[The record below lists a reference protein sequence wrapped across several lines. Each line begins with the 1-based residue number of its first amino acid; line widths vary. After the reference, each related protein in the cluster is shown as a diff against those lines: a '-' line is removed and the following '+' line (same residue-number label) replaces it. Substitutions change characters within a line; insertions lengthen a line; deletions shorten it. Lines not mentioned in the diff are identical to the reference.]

1 MLKKSSLLFACTLLS
16 QAPMLS
22 YATSITIYNNNFAF
36 ITNPVSL
43 DLKQGENK
51 IKLSDITY
59 QLEPDS
65 VIIRDVDDKVALQ
78 ILEQSYRNDPVTQ
91 FKLLKHFEGQTI
103 QFKVDHVLADG
114 SKVKKFVAGKVIRAG
129 KNATR
134 YSQSAETPIIDVAG
148 QLQFSLPGEPVF
160 PALADGNIL
169 KPELSWLLHADKK
182 AKLNAELSYLSG
194 GFSWY
199 ASYNL
204 VDKGDDGFS
213 LSAWITMDN
222 QSGKDFDNA
231 EVKFV
236 AGDVVKPEPPVS
248 KKRYRSQGLSFSSA
262 PAQASVQQESLDEFH
277 LYRLPRPL
285 TLRDKET
292 KQVEFIRVDGLKS
305 TKRYVY
311 DGALSKSSPGSYAKE
326 AGFGQEFHKKVWV
339 YREFDNSK
347 ANKLGIPLPK
357 GSARFYLNRQ
367 NSLEFT
373 GGNTIDHMAA
383 NERIKIFIGNAFDIV
398 GERKQTD
405 FVYDRKGKW
414 ITETV
419 EIKLSNQKS
428 EQVTVEVH
436 EGLYRYANWKI
447 TDSTEKHLKAD
458 SKTVHF
464 EVKLNPKEKKT
475 LTYTVKY
482 HW

>member
-1 MLKKSSLLFACTLLS
+1 MFKKLSPLFTCALLS
-16 QAPMLS
+16 QVPTLS
-22 YATSITIYNNNFAF
+22 HATSITIYNDNFAL

-59 QLEPDS
+59 QLDPDS
-65 VIIRDVDDKVALQ
+65 VIIRDVDDKVTLQ
-78 ILEQSYRNDPVTQ
+78 IVEQSYCNDPVTQ

-103 QFKVDHVLADG
+103 QFKVDEVLADG
-114 SKVKKFVAGKVIRAG
+114 SKIKKFVTGKVIRAG
-129 KNATR
+129 QNSTR
-134 YSQSAETPIIDVAG
+134 YSRAAETPIIEVDG

-169 KPELSWLLHADKK
+169 KPELSWLLQADKK
-182 AKLNAELSYLSG
+182 AKLNAQLSYLSG

-236 AGDVVKPEPPVS
+236 AGDVVKPERPSSNKPI
-248 KKRYRSQGLSFSSA
+248 YRSRVAAA
-262 PAQASVQQESLDEFH
+262 PPPPSSVQQESLDEFH
-277 LYRLPRPL
+277 LYRLPRRL

-311 DGALSKSSPGSYAKE
+311 KGALSKSSYGSYANK

-347 ANKLGIPLPK
+347 ANKLGMPLPK
-357 GSARFYLNRQ
+357 GAARFYLNRQ

-383 NERIKIFIGNAFDIV
+383 NERVKIFIGNAFDIV

-428 EQVTVEVH
+428 GQVTVEVH
-436 EGLYRYANWKI
+436 EGLYRYANWKV
-447 TDSTEKHLKAD
+447 TDSSEKHLKAD
-458 SKTVHF
+458 SKTIHF
-464 EVKLNPKEKKT
+464 DVKLNAKEKKT

>member
-1 MLKKSSLLFACTLLS
+1 MFKKLSLLFTCALLS
-16 QAPMLS
+16 QAPTLS
-22 YATSITIYNNNFAF
+22 YATSITIYNDNFAL

-59 QLEPDS
+59 HLDPDS
-65 VIIRDVDDKVALQ
+65 VIIRDADDKVNLQ

-91 FKLLKHFEGQTI
+91 FKLLKHFEGQSI
-103 QFKVDHVLADG
+103 QFKVDEMLADG
-114 SKVKKFVAGKVIRAG
+114 RKINKFVTGKVIRAG
-129 KNATR
+129 QNSTR
-134 YSQSAETPIIDVAG
+134 YSRAVETPIIEVDG

-169 KPELSWLLHADKK
+169 KPELSWLLQADKK
-182 AKLNAELSYLSG
+182 TKLNAQLSYLSG

-222 QSGKDFDNA
+222 QSGMDFDNA

-236 AGDVVKPEPPVS
+236 AGDVVKPERPTS
-248 KKRYRSQGLSFSSA
+248 KKRSYNRASLSA
-262 PAQASVQQESLDEFH
+262 VPESVQQESLDEFH
-277 LYRLPRPL
+277 LYSLPRRL

-311 DGALSKSSPGSYAKE
+311 DGALSKSAYGSYANK

-347 ANKLGIPLPK
+347 ANKLGMPLPK
-357 GSARFYLNRQ
+357 GAARFYLNRL
-367 NSLEFT
+367 NSIEFT

-383 NERIKIFIGNAFDIV
+383 NERVKIFIGNAFDIV

-428 EQVTVEVH
+428 QAVTVEVH
-436 EGLYRYANWKI
+436 EGLYRYANWKV
-447 TDSTEKHLKAD
+447 TSSEKYLKAD
-458 SKTVHF
+458 SKTIHF
-464 EVKLNPKEKKT
+464 DVQLNPKEDKT